1 MGGDQTVVYKKKL
14 CSYVQLQR
22 TPVNNEKSRIT
33 IIDEI
38 FLRSIVLTDHGQIVS
53 ETARLTLPEI
63 HSASVCRRIVP
74 LYIVDHQ
81 NRRARKSGSE
91 KGPWTENAGVR

>member
-1 MGGDQTVVYKKKL
+1 METKIWGGEQTIVYKKKL
-14 CSYVQLQR
+14 YSYAHLQR
-22 TPVNNEKSRIT
+22 TFVNNEKSRIT

-63 HSASVCRRIVP
+63 HSASVCRRVVP
-74 LYIVDHQ
+74 LYIVDH
-81 NRRARKSGSE
+81 
-91 KGPWTENAGVR
+91 